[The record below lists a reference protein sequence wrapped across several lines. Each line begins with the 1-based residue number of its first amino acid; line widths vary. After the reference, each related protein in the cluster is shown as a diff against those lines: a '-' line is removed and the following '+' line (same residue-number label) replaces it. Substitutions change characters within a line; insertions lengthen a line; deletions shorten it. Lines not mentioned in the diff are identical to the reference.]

1 MLYDCNRWKIVTR
14 PGLFADLANTTT
26 ELPSH
31 PVNSATFHLNP
42 TRLHTS
48 PGTLNSSTNFLWGNR
63 LFMLG
68 AICNRWKVWLEPRA
82 FRWPCEH
89 STTELPSHPVISAT
103 TFHLNPTRLHDYTKH
118 FVFVHEIPVGKS
130 TYFLYPSTK
139 DIQTKPPLI
148 SGLFM
153 LGAICNRWK
162 SVTQTHGL
170 SLTVQT
176 LYHWATKP
184 PGHLSNNFSPKPY
197 PVTWL
202 H

>member
-1 MLYDCNRWKIVTR
+1 MIVTGEKLWLDR
-14 PGLFADLANTTT
+14 GSSLTLRT
-26 ELPSH
+26 LPLSYRATRSTQQQRFTWTL
-31 PVNSATFHLNP
+31 PVYTLPRALS
-42 TRLHTS
+42 S
-48 PGTLNSSTNFLWGNR
+48 PPRMSCGEIGCLCWEPFVTGE
-63 LFMLG
+63 
-68 AICNRWKVWLEPRA
+68 KVWLDPRA

-118 FVFVHEIPVGKS
+118 FVFVHEFPVGKS

-139 DIQTKPPLI
+139 DIQIKSPLR
-148 SGLFM
+148 SRLFM

-162 SVTQTHGL
+162 SVARTHGL

-184 PGHLSNNFSPKPY
+184 HGHLSNNFSPEPY